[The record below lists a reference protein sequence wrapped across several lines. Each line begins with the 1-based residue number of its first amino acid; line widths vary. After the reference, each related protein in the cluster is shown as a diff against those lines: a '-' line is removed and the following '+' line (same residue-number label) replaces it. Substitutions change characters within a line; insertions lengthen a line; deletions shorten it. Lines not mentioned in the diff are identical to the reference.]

1 MQDNDREITASK
13 SRSVD
18 FPSNMQVG
26 GTAFDDS
33 YDVDYADPKYIKSF
47 ANREE
52 DENYDMANADFES
65 PQRRIRQ
72 YDPELDM
79 VENLTKNIQQN
90 GSSSI
95 SVPPIPPPSPVHMYS
110 KLTPSKVPT
119 KVNDVGDTARSVD
132 RGNMTSTSALYNID
146 PTILQTFA
154 DALTPDKTMEIKKLR
169 KKLKEATSSLQ
180 VVRGELIDLRTS
192 LVDLSNSKVTLEAEN
207 KELKAKLQDKTNA
220 LHDFN
225 NHKIEM
231 QSYLKTHTEFFGSV
245 QNTIK
250 GLFLHETLYHESM
263 NNLTQ
268 ETEKRQRLEAELS
281 ETLHE
286 LNETRTK
293 LKSKEKLCETQNK
306 ELEKLRD
313 DLQANMQLL
322 KEYDNVTELSRMK
335 NELRKMREKSM
346 NLKNMQNIL
355 QSQRIKYFELQ
366 KDYKELE
373 NQHDRLKELLANW
386 YVSPSFSKRSP
397 ADTNSKNDELRIKLI
412 REKDTP
418 RAIRPERHHQSA
430 SKSRSERMHNSHYP
444 TDPAHPVKTDS
455 IATDK
460 NRIINGIRE
469 DIDQA
474 SARSNP
480 SQPPTGPDSKTN
492 AHSNSRSNVRT
503 YKISTSPRSPTSPR
517 TKTSTVY
524 ESTFRFS
531 TDDSANVF
539 VEDVKR
545 FLVHLSGTQ
554 RI

>member
-1 MQDNDREITASK
+1 
-13 SRSVD
+13 
-18 FPSNMQVG
+18 MQVG
-26 GTAFDDS
+26 GNTFDDS
-33 YDVDYADPKYIKSF
+33 YDVDYGDSKYIKSF
-47 ANREE
+47 GNRQE
-52 DENYDMANADFES
+52 DENYDIANADFES

-79 VENLTKNIQQN
+79 VENLTKNVQPQN
-90 GSSSI
+90 DSSSR
-95 SVPPIPPPSPVHMYS
+95 SVPPPLPLYT

-119 KVNDVGDTARSVD
+119 KSSDDGDSSRLVE
-132 RGNMTSTSALYNID
+132 RGHLTSTSAFYNID

-169 KKLKEATSSLQ
+169 KKLKDATSSLQ
-180 VVRGELIDLRTS
+180 LVRGELIDLRSS
-192 LVDLSNSKVTLEAEN
+192 LVDLSTSKVTLEAEN

-293 LKSKEKLCETQNK
+293 LKSKEKLCETQNT
-306 ELEKLRD
+306 ELEKLRN

-335 NELRKMREKSM
+335 NELRKMREKAM

-373 NQHDRLKELLANW
+373 NQHDRLKELLA
-386 YVSPSFSKRSP
+386 
-397 ADTNSKNDELRIKLI
+397 DTNSKNDELRIKLI

-418 RAIRPERHHQSA
+418 RPIRAERHHQSA
-430 SKSRSERMHNSHYP
+430 SKSRSERMHNSHYT
-444 TDPAHPVKTDS
+444 TDPALSPIYSVGGPPADDPVKTDS
-455 IATDK
+455 MATDK

-474 SARSNP
+474 SARW
-480 SQPPTGPDSKTN
+480 PDAKPN
-492 AHSNSRSNVRT
+492 AYPNARSNARA
-503 YKISTSPRSPTSPR
+503 YKISKSPQSPR
-517 TKTSTVY
+517 TKTSTPKRDPKDLKSKQKKYLEERIKQAEKFALMKKNGVPLNQ
-524 ESTFRFS
+524 EQETLITNEEKLRAQMQSRKTPI
-531 TDDSANVF
+531 
-539 VEDVKR
+539 DV
-545 FLVHLSGTQ
+545 
-554 RI
+554 